1 MKSSGKKA
9 VNSGAKKRMTRRELL
24 KYAAVAGPLL
34 HAGMGLK
41 ATTSQPLPIRNVIV
55 FLTDQERAIQ
65 HFPEGWESQNLPGLT
80 RLKQSGVSFENAF
93 TNACMCSPARSTL
106 MSGYFPAQHGVK
118 YTLEDNMTDPCVNPQ
133 VELPVNLNNVATVM
147 SAAGFNV
154 VYKGK
159 WHCSKASTAADLATY
174 GFQRWNPPDAGAN
187 QDPSQAGGGKTDIPA
202 NLPND
207 QRIMYGAAYDQEG
220 AIDYLKSEAA
230 KQQPFFLVVSLVNPH
245 DVLAYPTTWD
255 MRQPGDFGYDDSV
268 LVGNIGIPDTIEENL
283 STKPTVQ
290 SQFLNLSKLLGPL
303 PTLRMQQNYLNFY
316 GNLMKMSDNY
326 LVQLLDT
333 LTDLGLLE
341 NTLIIRT
348 ADHGEMG
355 LTHGGQR
362 QKNFN
367 FYEESTRVPLV
378 YSNPKMYK
386 QAFQSKSIVSHVD
399 FLPTIASLFE
409 APSSARA
416 AWQGIDYSDLV
427 LHPSS
432 RPLQDYTVF
441 TYDDFQSGQMMGP
454 YPGISFPPFAP
465 APNHIVSIREDRYKL
480 AEYYSIAPSQC
491 EDYSIAPSQWEMY
504 DRLKDPLETQN
515 IAWPTFQRTREQQ
528 KEFERLQEKLQLV
541 QATRL
546 QSLG

>member
-1 MKSSGKKA
+1 
-9 VNSGAKKRMTRRELL
+9 MTRRELL
-24 KYAAVAGPLL
+24 KHAAVSAPLL
-34 HAGMGLK
+34 RAGLALK
-41 ATTSQPLPIRNVIV
+41 GKGPQGLPITNVIV
-55 FLTDQERAIQ
+55 FITDQERKIQ
-65 HFPEGWESQNLPGLT
+65 HFPEGWESENLRGLT
-80 RLKQSGVSFENAF
+80 RLKQNGLSFEHAF
-93 TNACMCSPARSTL
+93 TNACMCSPARSTFF
-106 MSGYFPAQHGVK
+106 SGYFPAQHGVK
-118 YTLEDNMTDPCVNPQ
+118 YTLEDNMTNPMKNPQ
-133 VELPVNLNNVATVM
+133 VELPVDLKNVDTVM

-187 QDPSQAGGGKTDIPA
+187 QDPSQAGGGGTDIPA

-207 QRIMYGAAYDQEG
+207 QRIMFGAAYDQEG
-220 AIDYLKSEAA
+220 AIDYLTSADLK
-230 KQQPFFLVVSLVNPH
+230 QPFFLVVSLVNPH
-245 DVLAYPTTWD
+245 DVLAYPMSWD
-255 MRQPGDFGYDDSV
+255 TPQTEGFGYDKSV
-268 LVGNIGIPDTIEENL
+268 LVGNIGIPDTIEEKL

-290 SQFLNLSKLLGPL
+290 QQFVNLTNIGLGPL
-303 PTLRMQQNYLNFY
+303 IKPQDPQNYLNFY

-326 LVQLLDT
+326 LCQLLDT

-378 YSNPKMYK
+378 YSNPILCK
-386 QAFQSKSIVSHVD
+386 QSFKSKSIVSHVD
-399 FLPTIASLFE
+399 FLPTIASLVN

-432 RPLQDYTVF
+432 RPLQDYTAF
-441 TYDDFQSGQMMGP
+441 TYDDFQSGQLNPP
-454 YPGISFPPFAP
+454 YPGIPPFLPA
-465 APNHIVSIREDRYKL
+465 APNHVVSIREERYKL
-480 AEYYSIAPSQC
+480 AEYYDADRDVQT
-491 EDYSIAPSQWEMY
+491 QFEMY

-515 IAWPTFQRTREQQ
+515 LAFAGFQRSNEQQ
-528 KEFERLQEKLQLV
+528 KEYERLQEKLAV
-541 QATRL
+541 VKATRL
-546 QSLG
+546 QPLS